1 MREQNALL
9 DHDFAN
15 TIGPHRKP
23 ILESELAQVVG
34 AFQIKLTTGAFLRA
48 ERNQIMVTEAEK
60 FRYVTPHHNA
70 PERRRQCRD
79 EQSMIATRDRTRDR
93 AGGITA
99 ESVCHEPFA
108 IEQELAR
115 HVCTIPRHRPNHGPA
130 CFKLLVHQFSMQT
143 AKWVS
148 PIFFFLVDGA
158 ALSPAGAAARWS
170 LPPARSNSPASRQ
183 PLLRVHRRKPTHS
196 TRAFPIRNRAA
207 APGAVPVR
215 E

>member
-1 MREQNALL
+1 
-9 DHDFAN
+9 
-15 TIGPHRKP
+15 
-23 ILESELAQVVG
+23 
-34 AFQIKLTTGAFLRA
+34 
-48 ERNQIMVTEAEK
+48 
-60 FRYVTPHHNA
+60 
-70 PERRRQCRD
+70 
-79 EQSMIATRDRTRDR
+79 MITTRDRAGDG

-99 ESVCHEPFA
+99 ESVGHEPFA

-143 AKWVS
+143 AKSIS
-148 PIFFFLVDGA
+148 PIFFVSVDGVE
-158 ALSPAGAAARWS
+158 LFQARAVARLS